1 MHKYTN
7 ENFDQT
13 KFITTITGL
22 TIAAVLIFNETL
34 LTLGINWK
42 IPLKKLTMPLIGG
55 TIYFSIFYFLA
66 EKAILKIPL
75 LSKVCKVPNLNGKWE
90 IEGEGKNNL
99 TQDIYPWSGKLEIE
113 QTLGKISVRLATTT
127 STSSSKSSTAT
138 SKYDKGC
145 YILKYGYDNSPNN
158 SAPEEMRK
166 HSGTCEIIFAKDLLG
181 GIANYSNEI
190 RDRKTYGTMKLT
202 KVV

>member
-7 ENFDQT
+7 ENFSST
-13 KFITTITGL
+13 RFSSLVT
-22 TIAAVLIFNETL
+22 AVTL
-34 LTLGINWK
+34 LFIYGINLF
-42 IPLKKLTMPLIGG
+42 LKKIGLNIQIPFDFKTILLIGG
-55 TIYFSIFYFLA
+55 TIYFSTFYFII

-75 LSKVCKVPNLNGKWE
+75 FSKVCKVPNLNGEWE

-138 SKYDKGC
+138 LKYDKGC

-166 HSGTCEIIFAKDLLG
+166 HSGNCEIIFAKDLLA

-190 RDRKTYGTMKLT
+190 RDRKTYGSMKLT